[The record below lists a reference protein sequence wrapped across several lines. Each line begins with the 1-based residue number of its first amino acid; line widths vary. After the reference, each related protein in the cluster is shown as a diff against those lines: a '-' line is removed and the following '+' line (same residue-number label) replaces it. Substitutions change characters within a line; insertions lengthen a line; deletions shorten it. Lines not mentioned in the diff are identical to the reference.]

1 MASIYLIRHGQASFG
16 AENYDQLSA
25 LGQRQADVTG
35 QYLQT
40 IGLSIDAAYSGS
52 LSRQLET
59 AHRVMAGLDF
69 QGKIETDERFN
80 EINNDEQV
88 KALLPK
94 LTAQDEA
101 LADIASRGMKSSKD
115 YQKIIA
121 AVFNAWV
128 DPDCEASDITPW
140 SSYRDGVRDAIANII
155 RSVGSGKNT
164 AVFTSGGTI
173 ATAVGLVTGVG
184 HAGFYQ
190 FYEPVMNCSITR
202 FIYSGSRI
210 SLSNFNDIA
219 HLELLGAQLSE
230 SLVTYR

>member
-52 LSRQLET
+52 LWRQQET
-59 AHRVMAGLDF
+59 AQRVMAGLDF

-94 LTAQDEA
+94 LTAQDES
-101 LADIASRGMKSSKD
+101 LAVIASRGMKSSKD

-140 SSYRDGVRDAIANII
+140 STYRDGVRDAIANII

-202 FIYSGSRI
+202 FIYSGARI
-210 SLSNFNDIA
+210 SLSNFNDTA

>member
-1 MASIYLIRHGQASFG
+1 M
-16 AENYDQLSA
+16 
-25 LGQRQADVTG
+25 
-35 QYLQT
+35 
-40 IGLSIDAAYSGS
+40 
-52 LSRQLET
+52 
-59 AHRVMAGLDF
+59 
-69 QGKIETDERFN
+69 
-80 EINNDEQV
+80 
-88 KALLPK
+88 
-94 LTAQDEA
+94 
-101 LADIASRGMKSSKD
+101 
-115 YQKIIA
+115 
-121 AVFNAWV
+121 FNAWV

-140 SSYRDGVRDAIANII
+140 STYRDGVRDAIANII

-202 FIYSGSRI
+202 FIYSGTRI
-210 SLSNFNDIA
+210 SLSNFNDTA